1 MLREARSILDIP
13 VIGMGET
20 CCHLATMF
28 GQRFA
33 IMLFI
38 ERMIPLYKEQVRN
51 YGLTDRCAGVVASG
65 LTFKDVLPA
74 YTTPGPVLEQFQEA
88 ARRVIKETGADVII
102 PGEVPLN
109 LLLARNGVTRIDDVP
124 IIDGLASTLKMTE
137 LMVDL
142 RKSTGIRHSRHGW
155 FNSVPSTERL
165 DQVAAFYGVDR
176 LKF

>member
-1 MLREARSILDIP
+1 MLREVRSIVDIP

-38 ERMIPLYKEQVRN
+38 ERMIPLYQEQVRN
-51 YGLTDRCAGVVASG
+51 YGLAERCAGVVAAG
-65 LTFKDVLPA
+65 LRFQDVLAGYANPA
-74 YTTPGPVLEQFQEA
+74 PVLDAFQDA
-88 ARRVIKETGADVII
+88 ARRVIKQTGADVII

-109 LLLARNGVTRIDDVP
+109 LLLARNGLTRVDDVP
-124 IIDGLASTLKMTE
+124 IIDGLASTMKMAE

-142 RKSTGIRHSRHGW
+142 QKATGIRHSRQGW
-155 FNSVPSTERL
+155 FNSVPDEARL
-165 DQVAAFYGVDR
+165 DQVAAFYGVDKI
-176 LKF
+176 KF